1 MLRTH
6 ACALPVT
13 AIVLLLPGSV
23 GPRAQNPAPVAEAA
37 RQVTDEPGAVRAHAT
52 PVIAVDPRDARVIA
66 AGEGE
71 AYGSRCFLHVS
82 KDGGSSW
89 TTRSIPQPADWPNC
103 TYANFGPVVAI
114 AFGRDGTLYYA
125 FSGQNPKTYQSRMFL
140 ARTSDLGATW
150 QTAALPW
157 VEPNLDKGQFGAD
170 ALPTIA
176 LDPANPGRV
185 AVGWMTNNGTWNVS
199 SEVLKGKK
207 YYYDVFSRPYVAVSR
222 DGGRSFSAA
231 VDAAGDYPSDPKVR
245 GWMNEPHL
253 AFGNHGEL
261 FAFFGENTRPLPEGS
276 TDPAPPAHLWLS
288 TSMDGGRTFKMQPIY
303 TRSSK
308 KSDWLGQPSPAVD
321 RRTGDLY
328 VVWDDQPA
336 ADAPARVA
344 FMRSKDA
351 GKTWTAPRKLND
363 LDPQRTWSFC
373 EFCPSMDVSPQGRID
388 VAWYDWRND
397 PAFDPTAAKK
407 QNAFQDVYYTYST
420 DGGRTWA
427 PNARVTDRMIDRRL
441 GIFKT
446 MGLHGNVG
454 IASTGGAALIGW
466 DDTRNSSEATQ
477 SQDVYFTQM
486 RFGSSAGAAEPARS
500 TVLSGLL
507 GAGAALAVGG
517 LVLLLGSMRRR
528 RLGGAAAPSV

>member
-1 MLRTH
+1 MLGTR
-6 ACALPVT
+6 ACALTVT
-13 AIVLLLPGSV
+13 TIVFLMPGSV
-23 GPRAQNPAPVAEAA
+23 RAREQNPPPVAEAA
-37 RQVTDEPGAVRAHAT
+37 RQVTEDPVAVRAHAT
-52 PVIAVDPRDARVIA
+52 PVVAVDPRDARVIA
-66 AGEGE
+66 MGEGE
-71 AYGSRCFLHVS
+71 AYGGRCFLHVS
-82 KDGGSSW
+82 KDAGSSW
-89 TTRSIPQPADWPNC
+89 TTGSIPQPSDWPNC

-140 ARTSDLGATW
+140 ARTTDLGATW
-150 QTAALPW
+150 QTTALPW
-157 VEPNLDKGQFGAD
+157 VEPNLDKGQLGAD

-199 SEVLKGKK
+199 DAVLQGKK
-207 YYYDVFSRPYVAVSR
+207 YYYDVVSRPYVAVSQ
-222 DGGRSFSAA
+222 DGGKSFSAA
-231 VDAAGDYPSDPKVR
+231 VDAAGDYPKDPKIR

-288 TSMDGGRTFKMQPIY
+288 TSTDGGRTFKMQAIY
-303 TRSSK
+303 TRSPK
-308 KSDWLGQPSPAVD
+308 KRDWLGQPSPALD

-328 VVWDDQPA
+328 VVWDEQPA

-344 FMRSKDA
+344 FMSSNDG
-351 GKTWTAPRKLND
+351 GKTWTTPRKLND
-363 LDPQRTWSFC
+363 VDPQRTWNFC

-397 PAFDPTAAKK
+397 PAFDPTADKK
-407 QNAFQDVYYTYST
+407 KNAFQDVYYTYST
-420 DGGRTWA
+420 DGGHTWA
-427 PNARVTDRMIDRRL
+427 PNAKVTDRMIDRRL
-441 GIFKT
+441 GVFKT

-454 IASTGGAALIGW
+454 LASSGGAALIAW
-466 DDTRNSSEATQ
+466 DDTRNSNEATQ

-486 RFGSSAGAAEPARS
+486 RFTSAGAAEPAGS

-507 GAGAALAVGG
+507 GAGGALAAGG
-517 LVLLLGSMRRR
+517 LVLLLLGLMRRR
-528 RLGGAAAPSV
+528 RLEGAPAPSV